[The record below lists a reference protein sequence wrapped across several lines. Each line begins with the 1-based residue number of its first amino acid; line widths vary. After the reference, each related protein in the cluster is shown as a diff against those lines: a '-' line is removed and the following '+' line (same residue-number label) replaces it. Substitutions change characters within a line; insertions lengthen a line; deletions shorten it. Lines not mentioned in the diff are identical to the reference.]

1 MLDDDPEFL
10 NRFDATVAKRIL
22 KLMTDL
28 GLTCLLCFVMGA
40 MACGQTEKVPMQLGN
55 AQTDEYLP
63 LLLGRQVALVGNHT
77 SMVGDVHLV
86 DITTEGVVQVRFEGE
101 CLRCPSRDMTL
112 RSGIETTLCNRL
124 QDITGVEE
132 VQN

>member
-1 MLDDDPEFL
+1 MYHWVMSKKQVES
-10 NRFDATVAKRIL
+10 IL
-22 KLMTDL
+22 EERRPAIQAD
-28 GLTCLLCFVMGA
+28 G
-40 MACGQTEKVPMQLGN
+40 
-55 AQTDEYLP
+55 
-63 LLLGRQVALVGNHT
+63 
-77 SMVGDVHLV
+77 GDVHLV

>member
-1 MLDDDPEFL
+1 MYHWDMSKKQVES
-10 NRFDATVAKRIL
+10 IL
-22 KLMTDL
+22 EELRPAIQAD
-28 GLTCLLCFVMGA
+28 G
-40 MACGQTEKVPMQLGN
+40 
-55 AQTDEYLP
+55 
-63 LLLGRQVALVGNHT
+63 
-77 SMVGDVHLV
+77 GDVHLV

>member
-1 MLDDDPEFL
+1 MS
-10 NRFDATVAKRIL
+10 K
-22 KLMTDL
+22 K
-28 GLTCLLCFVMGA
+28 
-40 MACGQTEKVPMQLGN
+40 
-55 AQTDEYLP
+55 
-63 LLLGRQVALVGNHT
+63 QVESISEELRPAIQADG
-77 SMVGDVHLV
+77 GDVHLV
-86 DITTEGVVQVRFEGE
+86 GITTEGVVQVRFEGE

>member
-1 MLDDDPEFL
+1 MSDH
-10 NRFDATVAKRIL
+10 VS
-22 KLMTDL
+22 L
-28 GLTCLLCFVMGA
+28 GHVQEASGIHF
-40 MACGQTEKVPMQLGN
+40 
-55 AQTDEYLP
+55 
-63 LLLGRQVALVGNHT
+63 GRAASRDQADG
-77 SMVGDVHLV
+77 GDVHLV

>member
-1 MLDDDPEFL
+1 MITPAV
-10 NRFDATVAKRIL
+10 RFKPWFRGQWSQHTAYTVENSGGPDRFFHVNDLREVSRIQIGDRVSFIATTVQ
-22 KLMTDL
+22 
-28 GLTCLLCFVMGA
+28 
-40 MACGQTEKVPMQLGN
+40 GQ
-55 AQTDEYLP
+55 A
-63 LLLGRQVALVGNHT
+63 RA
-77 SMVGDVHLV
+77 
-86 DITTEGVVQVRFEGE
+86 VQVRFEGE

>member
-1 MLDDDPEFL
+1 M
-10 NRFDATVAKRIL
+10 IL
-22 KLMTDL
+22 MSK
-28 GLTCLLCFVMGA
+28 
-40 MACGQTEKVPMQLGN
+40 K
-55 AQTDEYLP
+55 
-63 LLLGRQVALVGNHT
+63 QVESILEELRPAIQADG
-77 SMVGDVHLV
+77 GDVHLV

-124 QDITGVEE
+124 QNITGVEE